1 MDRTGIAIEDHGGS
15 FSHHP
20 TLLDWKIRP
29 SIIEVGQTVTCICQL
44 ATTLRDSVSQ
54 EKGTE

>member
-20 TLLDWKIRP
+20 TLLDWEIRP
-29 SIIEVGQTVTCICQL
+29 SIIEVEQTVICICQQ
-44 ATTLRDSVSQ
+44 AIASRDGVNQ